1 METAR
6 GRSFL
11 REYALRTRTTD
22 TASLLTAIGRIE
34 SLLITRSL
42 EPAEL
47 ARDDMSTTS
56 LEAKDAA
63 GFDAPRDHA
72 AASAIAFLGPQV
84 IAASLPAEPAQPTD
98 PIEPAPR
105 EPFADICALSNHEK
119 IALFT

>member
-11 REYALRTRTTD
+11 REYAQRTRTTD

-34 SLLITRSL
+34 NLLTARSL
-42 EPAEL
+42 EPNES
-47 ARDDMSTTS
+47 ARDDTSTTS
-56 LEAKDAA
+56 PEAMDAE
-63 GFDAPRDHA
+63 GFDASCDQGA
-72 AASAIAFLGPQV
+72 GSAIEFLGPQV
-84 IAASLPAEPAQPTD
+84 IAAASRAEPSQRTD
-98 PIEPAPR
+98 PIELAPR